1 MKKLTRNKLKFI
13 MNIIMF
19 LIIVCAMLI
28 TINAFLYVCHVPY
41 TIFDLVGK

>member
-1 MKKLTRNKLKFI
+1 MKRLTRNKLKFI
-13 MNIIMF
+13 TTIVMF
-19 LIIVCAMLI
+19 LITVCVIFI

>member
-1 MKKLTRNKLKFI
+1 MKRLTRNKLKFI

-19 LIIVCAMLI
+19 LIIVCGIFI

>member
-1 MKKLTRNKLKFI
+1 MKRLTRNKLKFI
-13 MNIIMF
+13 TNIIMF
-19 LIIVCAMLI
+19 LIIVCAIII